1 MEANDMEAAAMSA
14 SSADHGAYP
23 QDEGQL
29 PVEELAR
36 RQGVRPIKS
45 VDELARDGI
54 FKTDEELDEFL
65 AEIRAMRRS
74 SLTP

>member
-1 MEANDMEAAAMSA
+1 MEAAMSA

-23 QDEGQL
+23 RDEGQV

-36 RQGVRPIKS
+36 RQGVHPIKS

-54 FKTDEELDEFL
+54 FESVGELEEFL
-65 AEIRAMRRS
+65 AEVRAMRRASLS
-74 SLTP
+74 S

>member
-1 MEANDMEAAAMSA
+1 MEAAMSA

-23 QDEGQL
+23 QDDNDV
-29 PVEELAR
+29 PIEELAR

-54 FKTDEELDEFL
+54 FESVGELEEFL
-65 AEIRAMRRS
+65 AEVRAMRRASLS
-74 SLTP
+74 S